1 MSRNSNTNRFV
12 EKGNSSILRS
22 ISSFLVLTILIL
34 QNILVLAPVA
44 AKAAVPGNDSTIFI
58 NEFHYDNASTDVNEF
73 IEIAGPAGTDLTG
86 YSIVLYNGSGG
97 AVYDTDAFSGTI
109 PNQQNGYG
117 TAVISYPSNGIQNGS
132 PDGIALVGPSGLIQ
146 FLCYEGTFAAVGG
159 AADGQTCTDIG
170 VNEGGADPVGN
181 SLQLSGTGTTYGN
194 FTWTAP
200 SPNTSGQPNTGQ
212 TFGGTDGTPTPSP
225 TATPIPSP
233 SPTPSPTPP
242 INSNIIINELDA
254 DTPGSDIAEFIEL
267 FDGGT
272 GNTALDGL
280 VLVFYNGGDDK
291 SYRSIDLDG
300 YTTDSNGYFTVG
312 NAAVSGVNLVIPNGA
327 IQNGED
333 AVALYQANGTD
344 FPNGS
349 AVTTANLIDALVYDT
364 SDPDD
369 PGLLVLLNPNE
380 PQVDENSS
388 GQAATLSNQRCPN
401 GGGGARNTSSY
412 LQRTPT
418 PGVENSCPAPA
429 VAAAIHEIQGN
440 SLVSPYN
447 GQGVITNGIV
457 TALKNNGFFLQEP
470 DATVDADSQTSEGIF
485 VFTSAAPT
493 VTVGDFVMV
502 TGTAVEFNNFTE
514 INASNSD
521 VVVNGSNNPLPTP
534 IVLTQTILDPN
545 GSIYQLERLE
555 GMRVAADS
563 LHSVAPT
570 NNFGE
575 TYTVLSGLARP
586 FREPGI
592 EISLP
597 VPPDPTS
604 GVVDC
609 CIPRWDQNP
618 ERILI
623 DSDGLVGSTRISVTS
638 NVTFTNVI
646 GPLDYNFGDY
656 KIVPEITPSTTANMS
671 AIPVPMPE
679 AGEFTVAGYNIEN
692 FKNSDNQRIKAALA
706 IRTLMRLPDIIGVIE
721 ILDLASLEAL
731 ANQVNSDTFI
741 ATGSNPMYEAR
752 LIQAPLGGM
761 QNVGFLVKTST
772 IRIDSISQE
781 AGTETFI
788 NPNTGL
794 PETLHDRP
802 PLVLNATVGADGG
815 NPQSVIV
822 VVNHLRSFINIET
835 DARVRAKRTAQAES
849 TARLLQDLQ
858 TSNPTTPVISVGD
871 YNAYQFNDGYTD
883 PISVIKGMPTS
894 DDEVVV
900 DQSPDF
906 VDPDFINLTDQ
917 LSADQRYTF
926 IFEGTPQALDHVIVN
941 SAAYSILQRY
951 AIARS
956 NADFPEIPEFQVPTR
971 PEVNSDHDMPVAYF
985 KFPKRATTLS
995 VSDVSVIYNLDGQNI
1010 TLTANVA
1017 TDVNSVDEGT
1027 VTFTITT
1034 LDGSTTIGTISA
1046 AVINGTATADFFLP
1060 GNILPQALKIN
1071 ASYSGG
1077 DTTLPSVGTGT
1088 LIVRYAVC
1096 LLYDPS
1102 KAVKSGGTYPIK
1114 LQLCDAEGRNVS
1126 SPDVIIK
1133 VIGITLVSAPDTQVE
1148 IETPG
1153 NSNPDNNFRYEDGRY
1168 AFNLKTTGLSQGVYN
1183 LSFTA
1188 GNDPTIHTIE
1198 FRIK

>member
-1 MSRNSNTNRFV
+1 MSRKKQADISEAN
-12 EKGNSSILRS
+12 EKRSFSHQILS
-22 ISSFLVLTILIL
+22 VFVLTLLVFQHIFILS
-34 QNILVLAPVA
+34 PTT

-58 NEFHYDNASTDVNEF
+58 NEFHYDNTGTDTGEF
-73 IEIAGPAGTDLTG
+73 IEIAGPAGTDLTN

-117 TAVISYPSNGIQNGS
+117 TAAISYPSNGIQNGS

-146 FLCYEGTFAAVGG
+146 FLCYEGTFTAVGG
-159 AADGQTCTDIG
+159 AAAGQTCTDIG
-170 VNEGGADPVGN
+170 VIEGGSDSIGQ
-181 SLQLSGTGTTYGN
+181 SLQLSGSGSTYGD
-194 FTWTAP
+194 FRWMAP
-200 SPNTSGQPNTGQ
+200 SANTLGQPNTGQ
-212 TFGGTDGTPTPSP
+212 TFGGTGGTPTPTPTVTPTP
-225 TATPIPSP
+225 TAT
-233 SPTPSPTPP
+233 PTPSPTPP
-242 INSNIIINELDA
+242 LNSNIIINELDS
-254 DTPGSDIAEFIEL
+254 DTPGSDVAEFIEL

-272 GNTALDGL
+272 GNTALNGL
-280 VLVFYNGGDDK
+280 VLVFYNGSNDQ

-300 YTTDSNGYFTVG
+300 FSTDANGYFTVG
-312 NAAVSGVNLVIPNGA
+312 NVAVSGVNLVIPNGI

-333 AVALYQANGTD
+333 AVALYQANESD

-349 AVTTANLIDALVYDT
+349 AVTTANLIDAIVYDT
-364 SDPDD
+364 SDADD
-369 PGLLVLLNPNE
+369 PGLLVLLNPNQ

-418 PGVENSCPAPA
+418 PGAENSCPAPPVA
-429 VAAAIHEIQGN
+429 VAIHDIQGDG
-440 SLVSPYN
+440 LVSPYN

-470 DATVDADSQTSEGIF
+470 DATVDTNPQTSEGIF

-493 VTVGDFVMV
+493 VTVGGFIMV

-514 INASNSD
+514 ISASNSD
-521 VVVNGSNNPLPTP
+521 VVVGGSNNPLPTP

-563 LHSVAPT
+563 LRSVAPT

-575 TYTVLSGLARP
+575 TYTVLSDAARP

-604 GVVDC
+604 GVPDC
-609 CIPRWDQNP
+609 CIPRWDENP

-623 DSDGLVGSTRISVTS
+623 DSDGLTGSTRVSVTS
-638 NVTFTNVI
+638 NVTFSNVI

-671 AIPVPMPE
+671 AIPVPQPE
-679 AGEFTVAGYNIEN
+679 PGEFTVAGYNIEN
-692 FKNSDNQRIKAALA
+692 FNNSDNQRIKAALA
-706 IRTLMRLPDIIGVIE
+706 IRTLMNLPDIIGVIE
-721 ILDLASLEAL
+721 IKDLASLEAL
-731 ANQVNSDTFI
+731 ANQVNSDT
-741 ATGSNPMYEAR
+741 AANGGDDPMYQAR
-752 LIQAPLGGM
+752 LIQAPLGGT
-761 QNVGFLVKTST
+761 QNLGFLVKTST
-772 IRIDSISQE
+772 IRIDSVSQE
-781 AGTETFI
+781 AAAETYI
-788 NPNTGL
+788 NPNTGQ

-802 PLVLNATVGADGG
+802 PLVLTATVNPNGA
-815 NPQSVIV
+815 NPQPVIV

-858 TSNPTTPVISVGD
+858 TNNPTTPVISVGD

-883 PISVIKGMPTS
+883 PVSVIKGTPTS

-906 VDPDFINLTDQ
+906 VNPDFINLTDQ
-917 LSADQRYTF
+917 LPADQRYTF
-926 IFEGTPQALDHVIVN
+926 IFEGTPQALDHIIVN
-941 SAAYSILQRY
+941 TVAYSIFQRY
-951 AIARS
+951 AITRS
-956 NADFPEIPEFQVPTR
+956 NSDFPETPEFQVPTR

-985 KFPKRATTLS
+985 KFAKRDTALS
-995 VSDVSVIYNLDGQNI
+995 VSDVNVVYNANGQNV
-1010 TLTANVA
+1010 TLTANVG
-1017 TDVNSVDEGT
+1017 TDVNSVNEGT
-1027 VTFTITT
+1027 VTFTVTT
-1034 LDGSTTIGTISA
+1034 QAGSTVGTVSA
-1046 AVINGTATADFFLP
+1046 PVVNGTATANFFLP
-1060 GNILPQALKIN
+1060 GNVLPQTLNIN
-1071 ASYSGG
+1071 ADFSGG
-1077 DTTLPSVGTGT
+1077 DTTSASSGTGT
-1088 LIVRYAVC
+1088 LTIKYAVC
-1096 LLYDPS
+1096 TLYDTD
-1102 KAVKSGGTYPIK
+1102 KAENRGATIPIK
-1114 LQLCDAEGRNVS
+1114 LQLCDASGKNVS
-1126 SPDVIIK
+1126 SPEVTVKALYIK
-1133 VIGITLVSAPDTQVE
+1133 SVSDPNTQISVE
-1148 IETPG
+1148 DAG
-1153 NSNPDNNFRYEDGRY
+1153 NSNPNNIFRYTGGSY
-1168 AFNLKTTGLSQGVYN
+1168 IFNLKTTGLESGVYN

-1188 GNDPTIHTIE
+1188 GSDPTIHIAE